1 MIVFILELLTLLYAA
16 ILGDIL
22 LVRYEMFA
30 SVCCCSLS
38 I

>member
-22 LVRYEMFA
+22 LARYEMFA
-30 SVCCCSLS
+30 CVCCCSLS